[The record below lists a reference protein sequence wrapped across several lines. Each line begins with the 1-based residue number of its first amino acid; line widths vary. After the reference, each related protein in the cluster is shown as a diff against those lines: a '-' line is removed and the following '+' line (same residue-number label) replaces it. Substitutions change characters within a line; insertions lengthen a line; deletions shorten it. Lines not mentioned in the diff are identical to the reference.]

1 MALQKNS
8 SMFWVI
14 GVAVVA
20 VLSLVVVLFSIT
32 MPRFKLMQKLVDK
45 LNLVSREILSGLWV
59 IRPRHPKI

>member
-45 LNLVSREILSGLWV
+45 LNLVSGRSCRACG
-59 IRPRHPKI
+59 